1 MYTLSDRARDGEPA
15 RIGAHCGTS
24 VNGTVNADKENNRN
38 RPITVPRSARVPW
51 DQQLRQSSH
60 REVSLPAW
68 VRTGLVLSD
77 EDHKF
82 CCVSRDRFYVPSL
95 CISWDGQVVRCLKK
109 KKQIEREGYVA
120 GREVSKGQNLPP
132 SQIALRASTSRM
144 GSFAMSSIALSGLGC
159 SSMMV
164 CSNCGP
170 DWPAGRGR

>member
-24 VNGTVNADKENNRN
+24 VNGTVNADEENDRN

-77 EDHKF
+77 EDQKF

-109 KKQIEREGYVA
+109 RNRLREKV
-120 GREVSKGQNLPP
+120 
-132 SQIALRASTSRM
+132 TSRVE
-144 GSFAMSSIALSGLGC
+144 GFQKVKTCHRHRSLCELRRVGWARS
-159 SSMMV
+159 
-164 CSNCGP
+164 
-170 DWPAGRGR
+170 R